1 MFYTC
6 ILNIAIYI
14 RLFPSKFVTFFL
26 ASKNYIISCLDIT
39 FWLVY
44 LCLFFPQEGK
54 IKKKPS
60 SNTKECL
67 SRKDNSLVL
76 SRMKAALKKNNRTML
91 NFFHSLKH
99 DLQIYRFIC
108 TLNTKLISSTRV
120 CRFRASALWIIRQ
133 WIAHYTWVRSIILV
147 YIWSYT

>member
-14 RLFPSKFVTFFL
+14 RLFPSKFETFFL

-44 LCLFFPQEGK
+44 LCLFFPKEGEKKRKQVPIQKNAFLGK
-54 IKKKPS
+54 ITLWSSAEWKLLSKKTTAQCKTS
-60 SNTKECL
+60 SI
-67 SRKDNSLVL
+67 
-76 SRMKAALKKNNRTML
+76 
-91 NFFHSLKH
+91 HSNM
-99 DLQIYRFIC
+99 IYRLIC

-133 WIAHYTWVRSIILV
+133 WIAHYTWVRSIVLV